1 MVKAMT
7 WPVRGARAF
16 AAWVRNLNNDNEFWL
31 RWVRG
36 IAAVAVFCQPV
47 AWVFFQL
54 AMPER
59 VTFIDK
65 QLHKQPR
72 GFVDSGLISVGE
84 LFLIIGLCTSLL
96 GMLLYW
102 SIRSREGTHVGW
114 VLGFTAAASVIGLL
128 ISGLS

>member
-1 MVKAMT
+1 MAKSIT
-7 WPVRGARAF
+7 WPIRGARAV
-16 AAWVRNLNNDNEFWL
+16 AEWARNLNSDNEFWL

-36 IAAVAVFCQPV
+36 IAAVAVFSQPV

-72 GFVDSGLISVGE
+72 GFVDSGLVSVGE
-84 LFLIIGLCTSLL
+84 LFLVLGLFTSLIGL
-96 GMLLYW
+96 LLYW
-102 SIRSREGTHVGW
+102 AIPSRQRTRVGW
-114 VLGFTAAASVIGLL
+114 VLGFTTAASAIGLL
-128 ISGLS
+128 ISSLS